1 LVQATA
7 QRHSPYFRISCRR
20 AKQYSR
26 YRSSMNAHMNPPVVE
41 EFYRARMTLL
51 LMYDEKAMCSIEH
64 GRALE
69 RDGFLR
75 RQLQ

>member
-1 LVQATA
+1 
-7 QRHSPYFRISCRR
+7 
-20 AKQYSR
+20 
-26 YRSSMNAHMNPPVVE
+26 MNAHMNPPVVE